1 VLQYIKNTNVLFL
14 DIETVSAYRSFDEVP
29 ERMKD
34 LWQKKAKS
42 LSKSEDVD
50 AAEYYERAGIYS
62 EFGKIVCISIG
73 GIYEKNKE
81 RFFRLKS
88 FYGDDEKQILSE
100 FNDLLRKSYSAENKY
115 LCGHNAKEFDF
126 PYIAR
131 RTLINGLKIPPPL
144 DISGKKPWEV
154 KHLDTMDLWRFGDY
168 KSYTSLNLLTAVFN
182 IPSPKDDID
191 GSEVGRVYWQEND
204 IERIA
209 KYCEKD
215 VLAVAQLFLKY
226 KGEAL
231 IDEKNVKFSIEK
243 D

>member
-1 VLQYIKNTNVLFL
+1 MLQYVKNTDVLFL

-29 ERMKD
+29 ERMKE
-34 LWQKKAKS
+34 LWLKKAKS
-42 LSKSEDVD
+42 LSKSDDVD
-50 AAEYYERAGIYS
+50 AAEYYDRAGIYS

-100 FNDLLRKSYSAENKY
+100 FNDLLRKSYSTENKY

-204 IERIA
+204 IKRIA

-231 IDEKNVKFSIEK
+231 IDEKNVKFSIEN
-243 D
+243 